1 MKKSKIDRLPKM
13 AAMMLVV
20 LTVAACAIRL
30 RDDENKTTSA
40 TSTSS
45 DQAFDPL
52 AAKLAECRSVTS
64 DQKEALSECRKAWAE
79 KRRQFLR
86 QTSPTSSESA
96 ASHGGSPLFI
106 PSEDDGEP
114 RFGPRNSIPRSGKE

>member
-1 MKKSKIDRLPKM
+1 MKNITLDRLPVM
-13 AAMMLVV
+13 AAMV
-20 LTVAACAIRL
+20 LIVLIVAACAIRL
-30 RDDENKTTSA
+30 RDDENQTASA
-40 TSTSS
+40 TSS

-64 DQKEALSECRKAWAE
+64 EQKEALSECRKAWDE

-106 PSEDDGEP
+106 PSEGDSGT